1 MLLEANFETELNG
14 GVKVPEWIGITL
26 LWTLL
31 YGYLIMS
38 SIDFG
43 AGFFASY
50 ETAAGEKNKMS
61 SIITRFLSPVWEG
74 VSMCLLLIMVALV
87 YFFSNA
93 SPYLEPALFIPTG
106 IGLILMILRGL
117 FYFLSSYQ
125 KGKSKVLLLIYGVLG
140 LCIPTVLSSA
150 LTISEGGY
158 LESQGGILFFNLN
171 TFLTSFYAWSVIL
184 LSVVSV
190 LYISAMFLT
199 FYANRVGDP
208 ETLEKLRGYAIFWS
222 GATLLAS
229 SLVFLALQQHNPE
242 HFLNSLNYAWLFLLS
257 LLCLLVAVTLVFRK
271 RRLGLAFFLAALQ
284 YFFAFFGYG
293 LSHLPYLIY
302 PFIKLKSVSGLHG
315 IDAGILM
322 AVVMGLALL
331 LPSVILVLRLFI
343 FNSVIK
349 KG

>member
-1 MLLEANFETELNG
+1 M
-14 GVKVPEWIGITL
+14 PEWIGITL

-50 ETAAGEKNKMS
+50 ETAAGERNKMS
-61 SIITRFLSPVWEG
+61 EIITRFLSPVWEG
-74 VSMCLLLIMVALV
+74 VSMGLLLIMVALV

-93 SPYLEPALFIPTG
+93 SSYLEPALFIPTG

-117 FYFLSSYQ
+117 FYFLNSYQ
-125 KGKSKVLLLIYGVLG
+125 KGKNNVLLLIYGVLG

-158 LESQGGILFFNLN
+158 LEMQGGLLVFNLRV
-171 TFLTSFYAWSVIL
+171 FLTSFYAWSVIL

-199 FYANRVGDP
+199 FYADRVGDR
-208 ETLEKLRGYAIFWS
+208 ETREKLRGYAIFWS

-242 HFLNSLNYAWLFLLS
+242 HFLHSLDFAWAFLLS
-257 LLCLLVAVTLVFRK
+257 LLCLLMAVTLVFQK
-271 RRLGLAFFLAALQ
+271 KRLGFAFFMAALQ

-302 PFIKLKSVSGLHG
+302 PYVKLKSVSELHG
-315 IDAGILM
+315 VDSGILT
-322 AVVMGLALL
+322 AVVMGIALL
-331 LPSVILVLRLFI
+331 LPSVILVLRFFI
-343 FNSVIK
+343 QPKSQSNTKI
-349 KG
+349 